1 MSTPEP
7 GNLPSN
13 ASLAELGF
21 SQSQIAQLTPRA
33 AELTKAD
40 LIALDDWSQAEGAA
54 PTEGIS
60 ALTVQDISSLAQAY
74 PKPDVQAAA
83 ERKHIT
89 VCCCCTP
96 CCTCCAVAEIS
107 PVQSL

>member
-7 GNLPSN
+7 GNLPGN

-21 SQSQIAQLTPRA
+21 SQDQIAKLTPRA

-40 LIALDDWSQAEGAA
+40 LIALEKWSQAEGTA

-60 ALTVQDISSLAQAY
+60 ALTVQDISSLAEAY
-74 PKPDVQAAA
+74 PRPEVEAAA
-83 ERKHIT
+83 EGNVT

-96 CCTCCAVAEIS
+96 CCSCCAVAQIS